1 MCDDRERLIGYIYDE
16 CDAAERQQIEEHLGG
31 CLDCRQ
37 EIAGLRT
44 VREDLLAW
52 DVPTHA
58 SIWRPETPARV
69 TWRTVPGWAMA
80 AAAALMLMSGAA
92 GGAVAQM
99 LLSRPEA
106 PAMQAAGNPT
116 APSTPVRPAL
126 AAMGATEADLEQR
139 LAAIRAELRAEL
151 RADMESRVRRISNQ
165 QVRPGAVPD
174 DVRNALTLMHNDL
187 LGVQRRQVGIE
198 DQFETLAVAAQA
210 QPASFRPGQ

>member
-16 CDAAERQQIEEHLGG
+16 CDAAERQQIEEHLAG

-52 DVPTHA
+52 DVPNHA

-106 PAMQAAGNPT
+106 ATLQAVNQAAP
-116 APSTPVRPAL
+116 APPVSPAL
-126 AAMGATEADLEQR
+126 AALGATEADLEQR
-139 LAAIRAELRAEL
+139 LAAMRAELRAEL
-151 RADMESRVRRISNQ
+151 RADMESRVRRMSNLQ
-165 QVRPGAVPD
+165 DRPGAVPD

-198 DQFETLAVAAQA
+198 DQFETLTVAAQA

>member
-16 CDAAERQQIEEHLGG
+16 CDAAERQRIEDHLAG

-37 EIAGLRT
+37 EIAALRT

-52 DVPTHA
+52 DVPRHA
-58 SIWRPETPARV
+58 TIWRPVTPERV

-106 PAMQAAGNPT
+106 APTQAAISP
-116 APSTPVRPAL
+116 AALEAVAVRPAP
-126 AAMGATEADLEQR
+126 AAMGGTDLDQR

-151 RADMESRVRRISNQ
+151 RAEMENRVRRISNEGG
-165 QVRPGAVPD
+165 RPGAVPD
-174 DVRNALTLMHNDL
+174 DVRYALTLMHNEL
-187 LGVQRRQVGIE
+187 QGVQRRQVGIE

-210 QPASFRPGQ
+210 QPVSFRPGQ

>member
-1 MCDDRERLIGYIYDE
+1 MCDDRERLIGYVYDE
-16 CDAAERQQIEEHLGG
+16 CDAPERQRIEEHLAG

-52 DVPTHA
+52 DVPSHA
-58 SIWRPETPARV
+58 SVWRPVTPERV

-106 PAMQAAGNPT
+106 ATTQAAISPA
-116 APSTPVRPAL
+116 APEAVAVRPAP
-126 AAMGATEADLEQR
+126 AAMGGTDLEQR
-139 LAAIRAELRAEL
+139 LAALRAELHAELRAE
-151 RADMESRVRRISNQ
+151 MENRVRRISNE
-165 QVRPGAVPD
+165 QVHPRAVSD
-174 DVRNALTLMHNDL
+174 DVRDALTLMHNEL
-187 LGVQRRQVGIE
+187 QGVQRRQVGIE

-210 QPASFRPGQ
+210 QPVSFRPGQ

>member
-16 CDAAERQQIEEHLGG
+16 CDDAERQQIEEHLAG

-52 DVPTHA
+52 DVPRHA
-58 SIWRPETPARV
+58 TIWRPVTPERV
-69 TWRTVPGWAMA
+69 TWRTVPGWVMA
-80 AAAALMLMSGAA
+80 AAAGLMLMSGAA

-106 PAMQAAGNPT
+106 AITQAAISPA
-116 APSTPVRPAL
+116 APPAVAVRPAPV
-126 AAMGATEADLEQR
+126 AMGGTELDQR

-151 RADMESRVRRISNQ
+151 RAEMENRVRRITNEQGRSD
-165 QVRPGAVPD
+165 AVPD
-174 DVRNALTLMHNDL
+174 DVRYALTLMHNEL
-187 LGVQRRQVGIE
+187 QGVQRRQVGIE

-210 QPASFRPGQ
+210 QPVSFRPGQ